1 MLLLKSVASVTPGLR
16 ANKTDGK
23 IQYSEKN
30 VEQGS
35 KEKDQLSF
43 RRAKNKKYFFT
54 FTTHN
59 SAKKGPRLNIYENMP
74 ANDATID
81 GSVHGT
87 LLKFYIECT

>member
-43 RRAKNKKYFFT
+43 KSAEEQKTRNIFSHLPLIIPQRKARA
-54 FTTHN
+54 
-59 SAKKGPRLNIYENMP
+59 
-74 ANDATID
+74 
-81 GSVHGT
+81 
-87 LLKFYIECT
+87 